1 MDRRL
6 LWFCVLLAPVLGW
19 SAVAPHDTFTWFL
32 EVLPIFIGLPIALA
46 VQRRFPL
53 SSLLLVLLWL
63 HSVILIFGG
72 HYTYARVPLGDWAMH
87 WFGWTRNN
95 YDKLGHFAQGFVP
108 AILTREILLRRS
120 PLGLGW
126 SPASGRAESDQ
137 PTQPIR
143 QSFSD
148 GGRSGSTLGRPSRW
162 LGFLV
167 VSVCLAFSA
176 LYELMEWAVAVWS
189 GSAADDFLG
198 TQGYAWDTQTDMAL
212 ALVGAVVAMLL
223 LPRWHDRSLAKMMQ
237 VERVDP
243 NALEAS

>member
-6 LWFCVLLAPVLGW
+6 VWFCALLAPVLGW

-63 HSVILIFGG
+63 HSVILIVGG
-72 HYTYARVPLGDWAMH
+72 HYTYARVPLGDWAMS

-108 AILTREILLRRS
+108 AILTREILLRTS
-120 PLGLGW
+120 PLK
-126 SPASGRAESDQ
+126 
-137 PTQPIR
+137 
-143 QSFSD
+143 
-148 GGRSGSTLGRPSRW
+148 GSMW
-162 LGFLV
+162 LPGLV

-176 LYELMEWAVAVWS
+176 LYELLEWAVAVWS
-189 GSAADDFLG
+189 GEAADDFLG
-198 TQGYAWDTQTDMAL
+198 TQGYAWDTQTDMAM
-212 ALVGAVVAMLL
+212 ALVGALL
-223 LPRWHDRSLAKMMQ
+223 ALALLARWHDRSLAK
-237 VERVDP
+237 V
-243 NALEAS
+243 LG